1 MMSRQEILERIA
13 EIIRDIFDDDS
24 LDITENT
31 TAADVD
37 EWDSLE
43 QINIL
48 VAVERD
54 FRQKFS
60 VGDVEGLRNVGELVD
75 LVQSKL

>member
-1 MMSRQEILERIA
+1 MSRQEILERIA
-13 EIIRDIFDDDS
+13 DIIRDIFDDDA

-54 FRQKFS
+54 FGQKFS

>member
-1 MMSRQEILERIA
+1 MSRAEILDRIQT
-13 EIIRDIFDDDS
+13 IIRGIFDDDT
-24 LDITENT
+24 LEITEST
-31 TAADVD
+31 VAADVE

-48 VAVERD
+48 VAAERD
-54 FRQKFS
+54 FDVKFS

-75 LVQSKL
+75 LVASKLA

>member
-1 MMSRQEILERIA
+1 MDRQEILNGVVDV
-13 EIIRDIFDDDS
+13 IRTIFDDETLVITDS
-24 LDITENT
+24 T

-48 VAVERD
+48 VAAERK
-54 FRQKFS
+54 FGVKFS

-75 LVQSKL
+75 LVASRL

>member
-1 MMSRQEILERIA
+1 MMDRQEILNGVTEV
-13 EIIRDIFDDDS
+13 IRNIFDDETLEITDS
-24 LDITENT
+24 T

-48 VAVERD
+48 VAVERK
-54 FRQKFS
+54 FSVRFS

-75 LVQSKL
+75 LVSSRL

>member
-1 MMSRQEILERIA
+1 MSRQEILEGVADVICK
-13 EIIRDIFDDDS
+13 IFDDES
-24 LDITENT
+24 LEITEST

-48 VAVERD
+48 VAVERK
-54 FRQKFS
+54 FGVKFS

-75 LVQSKL
+75 LVSSKL